1 MLRLFSFR
9 LTSPS
14 ASRFRMIV
22 FRIAVLALHTDS
34 EEIVGFIAGS
44 RREDRFGSRTQINPP
59 LSKWAKIKTNL
70 VKFLKEMRRINY
82 PQAQPLV
89 EAIKLGCGNI
99 ATE

>member
-1 MLRLFSFR
+1 MAPSLAPGGKTGSIPALK
-9 LTSPS
+9 LT
-14 ASRFRMIV
+14 
-22 FRIAVLALHTDS
+22 LY
-34 EEIVGFIAGS
+34 
-44 RREDRFGSRTQINPP
+44 